1 MLTKLSELFWYLRG
15 WWKTL
20 RFNLKYFPLRQA
32 IKLPVLV
39 SPKTRFIYL
48 GGEVRLPE
56 EISFG
61 MIRLGGGNYS
71 VSDREHV
78 FTLWENRGRVE
89 FKGKAR
95 LNHGARF
102 CCHGDLIFG
111 NDALIGPECD
121 IIAFERVEFGA
132 LVSLSWNCQICDNDF
147 HPIHDLDGNQVNQL
161 TKPIHIGKRVWL
173 GNHVKVGKG
182 VTIDD
187 YNIVGQSSVV
197 VKSICGNNQVFAGFP
212 AKLIRE
218 GVRRIQD

>member
-1 MLTKLSELFWYLRG
+1 MSKYKEAIWYLRG
-15 WWKTL
+15 WSKTL
-20 RFNLKYFPLRQA
+20 CFNLRYFPLKQA

-39 SPKTRFIYL
+39 SPKTRFICL
-48 GGEVRLPE
+48 GGEVRLSGE
-56 EISFG
+56 VSFG

-78 FTLWENRGRVE
+78 YTVWQNRGRIT

-95 LNHGARF
+95 LSHGTRL
-102 CCHGDLIFG
+102 CCNGDLIFG
-111 NDALIGPECD
+111 NDVLIGPECD
-121 IIAFERVEFGA
+121 IIAFERVELGE
-132 LVSLSWNCQICDNDF
+132 LVSLSWRIQICDNDF
-147 HPIHDLDGNQVNQL
+147 HPIHDLEGNQVNQL
-161 TKPIHIGKRVWL
+161 TKPIYIGKRVWL

-187 YNIVGQSSVV
+187 YNIIGQSSVV
-197 VKSICGNNQVFAGFP
+197 VKSIHGNNQVFAGFP